1 MSDHNEQTISDN
13 EAALAILRRYSAGKA
28 LRPPVY
34 PDKTVISVKISAH
47 AKRRLE
53 QLAKDLGYI
62 YSGHG
67 NVSML
72 IEAIGT
78 DTVDIVPKLL

>member
-1 MSDHNEQTISDN
+1 MNDHNEQTRNDN
-13 EAALAILRRYSAGKA
+13 EAAVAILRRYSAGKA

-34 PDKTVISVKISAH
+34 PNKTVISVKISEH
-47 AKRRLE
+47 AKQRLE
-53 QLAKDLGYI
+53 QIAKDLGYI
-62 YSGHG
+62 YAGHG